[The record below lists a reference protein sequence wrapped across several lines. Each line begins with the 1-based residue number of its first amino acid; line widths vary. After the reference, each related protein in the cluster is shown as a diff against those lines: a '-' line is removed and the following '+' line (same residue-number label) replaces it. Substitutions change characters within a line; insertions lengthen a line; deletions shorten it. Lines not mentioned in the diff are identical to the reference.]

1 LLYSIISHELHSL
14 FYIMSAILIHLVLT
28 PIFIYKEQQ
37 RKFLFALIL
46 VVLIVLYW
54 KYEDIDPMIY
64 SLHLFPICLTAVILF
79 VGFVP
84 AFITWLCFNIGC
96 IIVLDYYWQ
105 PALLSSSVV
114 LLAGYYFRN
123 DANQLIL
130 KMKIAYA
137 TGMLIVYEVLY
148 ALLAPYIR
156 SYLTMYALY
165 TLLFTFISLWMISYL
180 LFYVKKDEVHKQQ
193 LVALEKDRMLGQLA
207 ATISHEIRNPLTST
221 RGFLQLLDQKELS
234 IHDHKRFIDL
244 ALSGVDQANTI
255 INDYLNY
262 AKPSTGLHEQLDIKE
277 ELEAMLRFITPFAT
291 DHQVVI
297 DISHENEA
305 PLYILGESKK
315 LRQCLM
321 NLIKNAIESMPNGGE
336 ISLSTRK
343 LPNAVQI
350 SITDT
355 GVGMSQTQLNSLG
368 MPFYTTKE
376 QGTGL
381 GLVVVMSIIK
391 MMNGK
396 ISFSS
401 NLNQGTQCS
410 ILFHQK

>member
-1 LLYSIISHELHSL
+1 
-14 FYIMSAILIHLVLT
+14 MSAILIQLVLS

-37 RKFLFALIL
+37 RQFLFALIL
-46 VVLIVLYW
+46 IVLIVFYW
-54 KYEDIDPMIY
+54 KYEDIDPLIY

-79 VGFVP
+79 ARFVP
-84 AFITWLCFNIGC
+84 AFMTWICFNIGC
-96 IIVLDYYWQ
+96 MFVLNYYWQ
-105 PALLSSSVV
+105 PALISSAV
-114 LLAGYYFRN
+114 LLLGGYFLRN
-123 DANQLIL
+123 AANLHNL
-130 KMKIAYA
+130 KIKLAFA
-137 TGMLIVYEVLY
+137 SGMLIVYEVLY

-156 SYLTMYALY
+156 SHISLY
-165 TLLFTFISLWMISYL
+165 VIYTTLFSFISLWLITYL
-180 LFYVKKDEVHKQQ
+180 LFYVKRHEVHKQR

-207 ATISHEIRNPLTST
+207 ATISHEVRNPLTTT
-221 RGFLQLLDQKELS
+221 RGFLQLLEQKDLS
-234 IHDHKRFIDL
+234 IHDHKRYVEL

-277 ELEAMLRFITPFAT
+277 ELEAMQRFVTPFAT

-297 DISHENEA
+297 DISHENED

-321 NLIKNAIESMPNGGE
+321 NLVKNAIESMPNGGK
-336 ISLSTRK
+336 ISLRTCK

-355 GVGMSQTQLNSLG
+355 GVGMSKTQLNSLG
-368 MPFYTTKE
+368 RPFYTTKE